1 MVAANG
7 VKLKA
12 WLFTGTQ
19 KLCEVLRAA
28 DTHVLEIR
36 PKGQRGIFAGVP
48 RRRGREAPPKSAG
61 PASGDERL
69 SEELAT
75 PKSKTRSFRPVDNP
89 TMMDR
94 LSLRLRHRSRRQRQA
109 AASKQAGLWQA
120 C

>member
-12 WLFTGTQ
+12 WLFKGTQ

-75 PKSKTRSFRPVDNP
+75 PKSKTAHAHV
-89 TMMDR
+89 
-94 LSLRLRHRSRRQRQA
+94 RHCLQPQA
-109 AASKQAGLWQA
+109 TSKARKRTRVVVSSDESDDE
-120 C
+120 